1 MASRILDRIGN
12 KKVAGP
18 SLGSKLKDLRLA
30 KQLTL
35 KQVAERAGYTAG
47 YVSQI
52 EHDKA
57 SPSIASLKKIASVL
71 DARIVDLFLEE
82 VENDSVVLDPS
93 QWVTVSLVRWKAD
106 IRQMV
111 RSVKHRRMQPFYTV
125 IQPGGGTSK
134 DYSHHG
140 EEFGLVLQG
149 ELTLKVGSETY
160 LVQKGSSFYY
170 SSNLPHAW
178 TNESDGPCTVVWV
191 VTPPSW

>member
-1 MASRILDRIGN
+1 MGEP
-12 KKVAGP
+12 G
-18 SLGSKLKDLRLA
+18 LGDKLRDLRLA

-35 KQVAERAGYTAG
+35 QQVAERAGYTAG

-71 DARIVDLFLEE
+71 DARIVDFFLDED
-82 VENDSVVLDPS
+82 ENESVVLEPS
-93 QWVTVSLVRWKAD
+93 QWVTVSLARWKAD

-111 RSVKHRRMQPFYTV
+111 RTVKHRRMQPFYTV
-125 IQPGGGTSK
+125 IQPGGGTSE
-134 DYSHHG
+134 DYSHYG
-140 EEFGLVLQG
+140 EEFGLVLEG
-149 ELTLKVGSETY
+149 ELTLQIGSETHR
-160 LVQKGSSFYY
+160 VKNGSSFYY

-178 TNESDGPCTVVWV
+178 TNETDAPCTVVWV